1 MNKNIL
7 YDFQKAYIEFISTI
21 DDLNIEWRDFHIN
34 LKNYYES
41 ILKEEGYLVKGDE

>member
-7 YDFQKAYIEFISTI
+7 YNLQKDYIEFISSI
-21 DDLNIEWRDFHIN
+21 DDLYIKWRESHIN

-41 ILKEEGYLVKGDE
+41 ILKEEGYLVK